1 MRSEFQKRMDKIL
14 FEATM
19 GSLDSHKHLFE
30 DNATSAN
37 SAAVNSE
44 YGSAPPRDAV
54 GAIRQHMSHQSAIGN
69 AYLVCPPAFLN
80 QITPI
85 EMPTFESPH
94 NGGIKFRMFNDYGI
108 KVVPSSMLN
117 RRAILQ
123 CDICGE
129 SVSVPKVEWKPAV
142 ETQRPSALIWCVV
155 VAFLLWLLCAASS
168 LL

>member
-14 FEATM
+14 FD
-19 GSLDSHKHLFE
+19 SSIDRLDMHEHLFE
-30 DNATSAN
+30 DNAASTGESV
-37 SAAVNSE
+37 SGTPPMSE
-44 YGSAPPRDAV
+44 AID
-54 GAIRQHMSHQSAIGN
+54 AIRQHMSHQSAIGN

-85 EMPTFESPH
+85 EMPTFESPY

-117 RRAILQ
+117 RRAILA
-123 CDICGE
+123 CDIGGE
-129 SVSVPKVEWKPAV
+129 SVPVPKVDWKPAV
-142 ETQRPSALIWCVV
+142 EHQRPSALIWCVV
-155 VAFLLWLLCAASS
+155 VAFLFWLLCAASS